1 MADSYLMV
9 PSFSYSSRILLSDS
23 SSLLVL
29 LFLLREQVSLKLRRE
44 NEQKKKGNTL
54 LPTGDQVFSKY

>member
-1 MADSYLMV
+1 MAHSYLMA
-9 PSFSYSSRILLSDS
+9 PSFSYSSRILFSDS

-44 NEQKKKGNTL
+44 NEQKNKGNTL